1 MDFFD
6 SFPAMERQDLRDLKK
21 GIDSSFR
28 DFSRAYGDEIEGF
41 FEPLLHF
48 LVWLEK
54 LLVNAPWPVVI
65 IGLAILAWLGLSDGQ
80 REQAAAYGAFAATL

>member
-54 LLVNAPWPVVI
+54 LMINSMP
-65 IGLAILAWLGLSDGQ
+65 
-80 REQAAAYGAFAATL
+80 F